1 MSTRCQLVVQ
11 GNEKVK
17 IYQHSDGYPS
27 GILPVLKEFL
37 PKFKAGRG
45 FDAKYLTAHLS
56 AALIFADQVSRV
68 KYNLECIAKG
78 EKPLFNEDYVGFLGH
93 GLDGDWHVDI
103 EYAYNITPDFGVEVY
118 RVVRVSKA
126 KNFFQSKGCTLLH
139 EYTLDELTK
148 AETFK
153 D

>member
-17 IYQHSDGYPS
+17 IYKHSDGYPS
-27 GILPVLKEFL
+27 GVLPILKEFL
-37 PKFKAGRG
+37 PAFKKGRG
-45 FDAKYLTAHLS
+45 FDAEYLTAHLS

-93 GLDGDWHVDI
+93 GLDGDWHGDI
-103 EYAYNITPDFGVEVY
+103 EFVYNITPEFSVEVY
-118 RVVRVSKA
+118 KIANVSTA
-126 KNFFQSKGCTLLH
+126 KNLFKTKGCVLLH
-139 EYTLDELTK
+139 KYTLEELITTK
-148 AETFK
+148 KF
-153 D
+153 